1 MQEITNLFYVLT
13 ILLIVKKYYNLN
25 LFVLFLLFL
34 NLLTVFLCN
43 GVLFEMSFFDDQNEY
58 LQIAQQIRA
67 FEFEDISRGIFD
79 RVFLSSL
86 FFALFPIPF
95 IESLYSVGMINFLL
109 YLGIFIFAHKKGLF
123 NSKIVLYFFLLYP
136 SLILYSSL
144 ALRDM
149 LIFTIMFFGVYY
161 ILLHRYLVGFFILSL
176 LVLIK
181 FQNLLII
188 SLSAILVLIFL
199 KKIRPK
205 YLLFS
210 GIIFAVVFYQYIDY
224 FSLEKINY
232 YSDTFYRENKEDMVE
247 AFMPYTSYWD
257 LFSSAFSKAIY
268 FFFRPLPWIE
278 SGIFQW
284 IQFFENVIIFYIF
297 CYIWLKNSSLKLWRV
312 QEVKFLNLMLIIS
325 FVIYGLVIYNS
336 GTSARYKFPFVGVYV
351 IFSLYYIY
359 TYKIQKL
366 YKSINR

>member
-1 MQEITNLFYVLT
+1 MQDITNLFYIFT
-13 ILLIVKKYYNLN
+13 ILLIVQKYYNLN

-43 GVLFEMSFFDDQNEY
+43 SVLFEVSFFGDQNEY
-58 LQIAQQIRA
+58 VQIAHQIRA

-95 IESLYSVGMINFLL
+95 IESVYSVGMINFLL
-109 YLGIFIFAHKKGLF
+109 YLAVFLFAYKKGIF

-161 ILLHRYLVGFFILSL
+161 ILSHRYLVGFFILSL
-176 LVLIK
+176 LALIK

-188 SLSAILVLIFL
+188 VLAAILVTIFS

-205 YLLFS
+205 YFLFS
-210 GIIFAVVFYQYIDY
+210 GVIFGIVFYQFIDY

-232 YSDTFYRENKEDMVE
+232 YSGVFYRENKEDMVE
-247 AFMPYTSYWD
+247 VFMSYTSYWD

-278 SGIFQW
+278 SGTFQW
-284 IQFFENVIIFYIF
+284 MQFLENMMIFFIF
-297 CYIWLKNSSLKLWRV
+297 CYIWVKNSSLKLWKV
-312 QEVKFLNLMLIIS
+312 QEVKFLNLMLIIA
-325 FVIYGLVIYNS
+325 FVIYGLVMYNS
-336 GTSARYKFPFVGVYV
+336 GTAARYKFPFVGVYV
-351 IFSLYYIY
+351 VFSLYLIY
-359 TYKIQKL
+359 LAKIKQIITVK
-366 YKSINR
+366 K